1 MRRRRLAALFA
12 TALLGLGSAACGAA
26 ADVAV
31 APSATATP
39 AAAQTAAAQTA
50 AATGTWT
57 VSDTSKATVSVR
69 EQLAAFSFP
78 SDAVLV
84 AKGAKGSF
92 QLNDNGTFS
101 TDSKITFDVASL
113 TSDSPQRDG
122 FVKQTV
128 LATRQFPTATFVP
141 TKVSGLALPL
151 PASGTFTFTLAGK
164 LTIHGVDKD
173 ATFDVTATRTGGDL
187 RATATLA
194 PTITF
199 GDFGMPLPAAPGRV
213 LSVVDEIKLVI
224 EVVATGPLR

>member
-1 MRRRRLAALFA
+1 MRRRHLAALVA
-12 TALLGLGSAACGAA
+12 TALLGLGSAACAAA

-31 APSATATP
+31 APPARPTP
-39 AAAQTAAAQTA
+39 TAALTV
-50 AATGTWT
+50 AATGSWT

-92 QLNDNGTFS
+92 ELNDNGTFS
-101 TDSKITFDVASL
+101 PDSKITFDLTSL
-113 TSDSPQRDG
+113 TSDSSQRDG

-141 TKVSGLALPL
+141 LKVNGLALPL
-151 PASGTFTFTLAGK
+151 PASGTFTFGLAGR
-164 LTIHGVDKD
+164 LTIHGVEKD
-173 ATFDVTATRTGGDL
+173 VTFDVRATRTGGDL
-187 RATATLA
+187 TATATLA
-194 PTITF
+194 PTIRF
-199 GDFGMPLPAAPGRV
+199 GDFGMPIAAAPGRV

-224 EVVATGPLR
+224 DLVATGPLR